1 MFGARADGVD
11 VGARHGV
18 QELGPDASRFVGDV
32 AGELVELVLGLVQ
45 CG

>member
-1 MFGARADGVD
+1 MFGARADGAG
-11 VGARHGV
+11 VGALHGA
-18 QELGPDASRFVGDV
+18 QELGPDASRVVGDV